1 MLKYI
6 GVTATTRYSML
17 CRREGVGLVDAR
29 GGIRSVES
37 FLGRKEI
44 KLFYRNCS
52 IYKISINIRH
62 KVDYSFKRP
71 NISFY

>member
-6 GVTATTRYSML
+6 RVIATTKYSIL
-17 CRREGVGLVDAR
+17 CRREEVGLVDTK
-29 GGIRSVES
+29 GGIQSIES

-44 KLFYRNCS
+44 KLFYCNCS

-62 KVDYSFKRP
+62 KVDYSFKCP
-71 NISFY
+71 NILFY